1 MNDDA
6 TPLER
11 LESASLEVETLA
23 SQVAVRAKA
32 FGAEVGAHS
41 RVELVTERLKIALD
55 ELAAYPYSA
64 ADITDE

>member
-1 MNDDA
+1 MQE

-11 LESASLEVETLA
+11 LEGLSKEVEA
-23 SQVAVRAKA
+23 VATEVGVRAKA
-32 FGAEVGAHS
+32 FGADVGSRS
-41 RVELVTERLKIALD
+41 RVELVKQRLKIALD